1 MSRAVSA
8 FSLSL
13 CCLIT
18 GAALAAEVPHVA
30 NGSVP
35 RHGVVDVELQ
45 PMWSV
50 GGEQDEANL
59 FGVISQI
66 IVDEKG
72 NLYVLDQ
79 QLSEVAVFAPDGRR
93 TGTLGREGEGPGE
106 FRRPA
111 DVFFLPDGKLAVVQ
125 VFPGKIV
132 QLDRQ
137 GNPAGNFPFQAGD
150 PAAGGFAVLVGGN
163 SRGGSTTLCGIRQT
177 FAAGKLTQSY
187 FLDGV
192 RPDGS
197 TLGTITAKTAVQ
209 DFGNMV
215 LDELAVDFVWT
226 RWGLAPNGEV
236 LAAPHRDRYFV
247 ERHAADGRL
256 LGTFDRPYESL
267 ARDRADH
274 DRAESLLK
282 AQARNYPVPPPVKV
296 ADREPDIQSLTV
308 LDDGS
313 VWILSGRG
321 QRRQPD
327 GVMLTYDVFDAKGA
341 FDRQVR
347 VHADADGLAD
357 QLFLIS
363 PDRAVLVLNYWDAFM
378 AGMGAGDDAGA
389 AAAAEVAPME
399 IISCKI
405 VR

>member
-1 MSRAVSA
+1 MPRATA
-8 FSLSL
+8 LTTL
-13 CCLIT
+13 CLLCLLA
-18 GAALAAEVPHVA
+18 GAAPAAEVPHVA
-30 NGSVP
+30 NGATP
-35 RHGVVDVELQ
+35 AHGVTDVRLQ
-45 PMWSV
+45 EVWRV
-50 GGEQDEANL
+50 GGEDDDANL
-59 FGVISQI
+59 FGVVAQVIA
-66 IVDEKG
+66 DEKG
-72 NLYVLDQ
+72 NLYVLDG

-111 DVFFLPDGKLAVVQ
+111 DAFFLPDGKLAVVQ

-132 QLDRQ
+132 QLDRA
-137 GNPAGNFPFQAGD
+137 GNPAGTFPFQAGD

-163 SRGGSTTLCGIRQT
+163 SRGGTTALCGIRQT
-177 FAAGKLTQSY
+177 FAAGKLNQTY

-192 RPDGS
+192 RADGS
-197 TLGTITAKTAVQ
+197 TLGTIATKTAVQ

-215 LDELAVDFVWT
+215 LDELAVDFVWS
-226 RWGLAPNGEV
+226 RWGVAPNGEV
-236 LAAPHRDRYFV
+236 YAAPHRDRYLV
-247 ERHAADGRL
+247 ERHAADGKL
-256 LGTFDRPYESL
+256 LGTFERPYESL

-308 LDDGS
+308 LADGT

-321 QRRQPD
+321 QRGQPD

-347 VHADADGLAD
+347 VHADADGLED

-363 PDRAVLVLNYWDAFM
+363 PDRAVLVLNFWDAFL
-378 AGMGAGDDAGA
+378 AGMGAGDETA
-389 AAAAEVAPME
+389 AAADVAPME
-399 IISCKI
+399 IISCRI
-405 VR
+405 VQ